1 MSLSD
6 HSLASR
12 LFQTLSGNNHDLFLK
27 DYDKYMEQTIKDAW
41 RDVDTISASINT
53 LFKLELMKLP
63 QEVKDMKWD
72 DFYQQALDR
81 GDNPLALSEAIAACV
96 EDSIS
101 STVDTQVSQIKSAM
115 KNKGKRGRKKS
126 VKADHDPPPSATRS
140 SGRSRAPPKRLLA
153 ESATPANTRNSRNA
167 KNQLITPAH
176 SKAPPNNGETPMI
189 TPKFDTT
196 RSIARTVTR
205 VARTDE
211 VLVSLQ
217 GSPVV
222 GVTAKVMIQLP
233 SVLISIFFFNQ
244 ATKAASEHAVL
255 VPLGKGE
262 TLCVPIGQDT
272 TNMIDHL
279 DQEQVE
285 RLDELQKS
293 IANMIQSRREE
304 AEKM

>member
-1 MSLSD
+1 MPPKKRGRTSKVKAKPNVVATLTPEEQE
-6 HSLASR
+6 SR
-12 LFQTLSGNNHDLFLK
+12 DQVDLFLK
-27 DYDKYMEQTIKDAW
+27 DYDKYTEQTIKDAW

-101 STVDTQVSQIKSAM
+101 CTVDTQVSQIKSAM

-126 VKADHDPPPSATRS
+126 AKADHDPPPSATRS

-222 GVTAKVMIQLP
+222 GVTAK
-233 SVLISIFFFNQ
+233 
-244 ATKAASEHAVL
+244 ATKAASEQAVL

-304 AEKM
+304 VEKM